1 MGLEV
6 AQKNPRILS
15 IASPLNYLDYFP
27 IIYRDRSQGLDCNCK
42 HQHTS
47 YSIIPV
53 QIAIQDRK

>member
-27 IIYRDRSQGLDCNCK
+27 IIYRDRSHC
-42 HQHTS
+42 
-47 YSIIPV
+47 I
-53 QIAIQDRK
+53 